1 MDVPSWHPA
10 NRNSDVLRRLATSG
24 GAVPQR
30 TEFKSVSTSTEEER
44 EHVEKHD
51 NVALGG
57 GRGLLDPSD
66 RLYLLEQTRLEQQAE
81 SRERMERDTVWGMLD
96 SRVLAA
102 LLTFRSNAL
111 KLQARKTSVL
121 DIAVAA
127 VAGGKPSRLSPEKK
141 TMVVVKAKK
150 RRATADKETKAKKPK
165 KTPKK
170 GQTIPGSHAR
180 DDRGGKDDCRT
191 SAKALP
197 IETIKKTKDVPSKSP
212 ALLLQD
218 YSGSSD
224 EE

>member
-81 SRERMERDTVWGMLD
+81 SRERMERDT
-96 SRVLAA
+96 A

-180 DDRGGKDDCRT
+180 DDRGGKEDCRT

-212 ALLLQD
+212 ALLLQG

>member
-81 SRERMERDTVWGMLD
+81 SRERMERDT
-96 SRVLAA
+96 A

-141 TMVVVKAKK
+141 TMVVKAKK

>member
-81 SRERMERDTVWGMLD
+81 SRERMERDT
-96 SRVLAA
+96 A

-180 DDRGGKDDCRT
+180 DDRGGNDDCRT

-212 ALLLQD
+212 ALLLQY

>member
-81 SRERMERDTVWGMLD
+81 SRERMERDT
-96 SRVLAA
+96 A

>member
-24 GAVPQR
+24 SAVPQR

-66 RLYLLEQTRLEQQAE
+66 RLYLLEQTRLEQQVE
-81 SRERMERDTVWGMLD
+81 NRERMERDT
-96 SRVLAA
+96 A
-102 LLTFRSNAL
+102 LQTFRSNAL

-127 VAGGKPSRLSPEKK
+127 VASGKPSRLSPEKK
-141 TMVVVKAKK
+141 TMVVIKAKK

-180 DDRGGKDDCRT
+180 GDRGGKDDGRT